1 MIPVRHCCRCSSPRQ
16 FRCQH
21 APAPVRPRRH
31 ATPRRLRFSTPH
43 ASLVRRTS
51 SGLAKTASSSLFFS
65 YRRSLRSFFGTQPA
79 DKEQGISAES
89 FLILSFPFCHSCGL
103 VHPSYLK
110 NCIPPISLVT
120 HALPVCAVRLFF
132 LSLARDSSEPVAL
145 FYRLSSWSSPVGTSS
160 RVISKSIGH
169 PVTQRF
175 HHEQRIPLQR

>member
-89 FLILSFPFCHSCGL
+89 FLILSFPFCHSWSCPSFVL
-103 VHPSYLK
+103 EKLHPAHPSRHTR
-110 NCIPPISLVT
+110 PPCLRCPHLLPEPRSRFLGTCRSLST
-120 HALPVCAVRLFF
+120 ASPLGAARSGHHPG
-132 LSLARDSSEPVAL
+132 LSASQLA
-145 FYRLSSWSSPVGTSS
+145 
-160 RVISKSIGH
+160 
-169 PVTQRF
+169 TQ
-175 HHEQRIPLQR
+175 